1 VADRAIIRY
10 KNLRPITSKYGQS
23 TEEKSGMRLLH
34 SVVPALVLLMGSQ
47 AVAQTVYPNRPIKMI
62 VPLAAASAVDVA
74 ARIVTQKM
82 ADNMGQQIVILNQ
95 PGASGLIG
103 AEQVARAEPD
113 GYTIGGFNDSV
124 MTMVPNLHSK
134 MPWDILKDFEPVSL
148 VATVEWGLIAS
159 NKTGYKTAADLIA
172 AAKAAPGKIDYSS
185 GGPGSPQH
193 LAMAM
198 FASEAGIS
206 LTHVPYKG
214 ATQAAMDV
222 AGGQIP
228 VGFQGLGTVAALVR
242 SGQVKLLGVTTKERL
257 PQFPDVPT
265 VSESGLPGFFFNSWF
280 TILTPAGTP
289 KDIVAR
295 LNAEVLK
302 ALADPEIRHKLEEL
316 GFTVRGSSAEEL
328 DNMTRAQFAKYA
340 RVIKEMGIAKE

>member
-1 VADRAIIRY
+1 
-10 KNLRPITSKYGQS
+10 
-23 TEEKSGMRLLH
+23 MRLLYALLSA
-34 SVVPALVLLMGSQ
+34 SVLVNSTAL
-47 AVAQTVYPNRPIKMI
+47 AQTAYPVRPIKMI

-103 AEQVARAEPD
+103 AEQVAKAEPD

-124 MTMVPNLHSK
+124 MTMVPNLQ
-134 MPWDILKDFEPVSL
+134 PNIRWDILRDFEPVSL

-159 NKTGYKTAADLIA
+159 NNSSYKTAADLIA
-172 AAKAAPGKIDYSS
+172 AAKAAPGKIDYGS

-198 FASEAGIS
+198 FASAAGIS

-214 ATQAAMDV
+214 ATQAATDV
-222 AGGQIP
+222 AAGQIP

-242 SGQVKLLGVTTKERL
+242 GGQLRLIGVTTDKRMS
-257 PQFPDVPT
+257 QFPDVPT

-280 TILTPAGTP
+280 AIMAPAGTP
-289 KDIVAR
+289 KDIIAR
-295 LNAEVLK
+295 LNTEAVK
-302 ALADPEIRHKLEEL
+302 AVSDPEVRRRLEDL
-316 GFTVRGSSAEEL
+316 GFAVRGSSAQEL
-328 DNMTRAQFAKYA
+328 GIMTREQLAKYA
-340 RVIKEMGIAKE
+340 RVIKEMGIANE